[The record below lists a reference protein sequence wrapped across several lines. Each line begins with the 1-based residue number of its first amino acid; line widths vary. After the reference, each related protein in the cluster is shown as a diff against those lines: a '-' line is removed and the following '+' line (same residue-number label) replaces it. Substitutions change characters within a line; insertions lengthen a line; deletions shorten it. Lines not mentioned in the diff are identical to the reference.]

1 MAFQCS
7 AYIHELSD
15 KRWRIIVPRAGRL
28 RPTVLPNAFD
38 SRESA
43 SAFMNATINRA
54 LLDYYA
60 TFADAPE
67 AEDSAAIHDLALA
80 DRHFR
85 EVMDRDAV
93 GMHEAVAE
101 LHALSKA
108 IRDASRAGLS
118 SETIKE
124 KTAGAYALHSRAPFV
139 RRLQTWPRGYPG
151 DFETI
156 EYLMGNRIDPPP
168 HTGAYW
174 IEWVALTCPMSQQHR
189 NKLAAQAARIAE
201 VCARRAAPRIL
212 SIGCGGCVEWPA
224 LASATRNA
232 VVTLVDVDAG
242 ALELAKTRLSHV
254 AGLTSHCGDVKRTVA
269 RLCAEQTFDLVVCGG
284 LFDYLQ
290 DKPAAMAVAGLT
302 MALEPGGVLF
312 LTNLSDFGE
321 YEYWLE
327 YMADWR
333 VLRRPEAEM
342 RALTRLDSGRFDVAM
357 EKDRTGLAW
366 LVDIR
371 RKA

>member
-1 MAFQCS
+1 M
-7 AYIHELSD
+7 
-15 KRWRIIVPRAGRL
+15 PRAGRL
-28 RPTVLPNAFD
+28 QPTVLPNVFD

-43 SAFMNATINRA
+43 SAFMNAAINRA
-54 LLDYYA
+54 LL
-60 TFADAPE
+60 ADLAGAPQPG
-67 AEDSAAIHDLALA
+67 EDDAAAQELALA

-93 GMHEAVAE
+93 GMHEAVAA

-118 SETIKE
+118 HDAIKE
-124 KTAGAYALHSRAPFV
+124 NTAGAYALHARAPFV

-156 EYLMGNRIDPPP
+156 EYLMGNHIEPPP
-168 HTGAYW
+168 HSGPYW
-174 IEWVALTCPMSQQHR
+174 IDWVALTCPMSQQHR
-189 NKLAAQAARIAE
+189 NKLGAQAARIAE
-201 VCARRAAPRIL
+201 TCARLPSPRIL

-224 LASATRNA
+224 LGEATRGA
-232 VVTLVDVDAG
+232 LVTLVDVDAG
-242 ALELAKTRLSHV
+242 ALDLAKARLAGV
-254 AGLTSHCGDVKRTVA
+254 AALASHCGDVKRTVA
-269 RLCAEQTFDLVVCGG
+269 RLCAEQRFDLVVCGG

-290 DKPAAMAVAGLT
+290 DKPAAAAIAGLSMT
-302 MALEPGGVLF
+302 LEPGGSLF
-312 LTNLSDFGE
+312 FTNLSDFGE

-342 RALTRLDSGRFDVAM
+342 RALTRLDPARFDVAM
-357 EKDRTGLAW
+357 EKDRTGLTW

-371 RKA
+371 RKG